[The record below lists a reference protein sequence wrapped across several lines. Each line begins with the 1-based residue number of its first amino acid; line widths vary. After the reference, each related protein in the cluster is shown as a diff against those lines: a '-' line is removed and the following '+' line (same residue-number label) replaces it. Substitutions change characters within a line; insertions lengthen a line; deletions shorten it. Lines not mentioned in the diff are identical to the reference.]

1 LRRGKPAPDIFL
13 AAADLLGVAPAGCTV
28 VEDAPTGVRAALA
41 AGMRCVGVA
50 TTHAADE
57 LLAVGAH
64 LVRPDLAALTVAD
77 LLAG

>member
-1 LRRGKPAPDIFL
+1 
-13 AAADLLGVAPAGCTV
+13 
-28 VEDAPTGVRAALA
+28 
-41 AGMRCVGVA
+41 MRCVGVA